1 MQINKIRTKMGVITT
16 DTEEVEKSIVFYFKS
31 LQYTKLEKSKR
42 NGWFFRNIVLPK
54 VKSKSGKIFK

>member
-42 NGWFFRNIVLPK
+42 NG
-54 VKSKSGKIFK
+54 